1 MKLKNIVIYLPQ
13 KELYLEVGQELVGN
27 DGKKLGIFTKEIV
40 LNEDGSI
47 ELERSNEEKFIFKNA
62 TYSYKI

>member
-13 KELYLEVGQELVGN
+13 KEVYLEVGQELVGS